1 LHAKGWKLQVGR
13 IPLYLMDTD
22 VASNTLQDQEFS
34 ARLHSGDHDIRLSQE
49 IVLGIGGVRTLRAV
63 GISPAA
69 WHLNEGHAAFLN
81 LERCRELVTSG
92 LSFTEVREAVAAN
105 SLFTTHTPVLA
116 GNDAFSYDLI
126 DKYFGSCWGQLWLTH
141 EQFVEVAHQDYSWGP
156 AFAMTVLAVRLTGQ
170 HYGVSAQHAAVSRRL
185 WQFLW
190 PSLDVSKFPIDFIT
204 NGIHTP
210 SWIAPKVDTLFK
222 RYF

>member
-141 EQFVEVAHQDYSWGP
+141 EQFVAKLRCKQVPYRLHHQWHTYSFLDCTQGGYTLQALLLTITTLLMVAIRIILPYTP
-156 AFAMTVLAVRLTGQ
+156 LAVDLSFTSLPVL
-170 HYGVSAQHAAVSRRL
+170 Y
-185 WQFLW
+185 FLF
-190 PSLDVSKFPIDFIT
+190 LAEMPIT
-204 NGIHTP
+204 
-210 SWIAPKVDTLFK
+210 
-222 RYF
+222 Y